1 MRIAVVGAGVAGL
14 CTAKVLHQA
23 GHEVV
28 VHDRTG
34 DVGGVWSAE
43 RRYPGLCTQSAR
55 DTYAFSDFP
64 MPADYPEWPDGAQ
77 VQAYLEAY
85 VEHAGIAPLLRLGTE
100 VVAASPRPGGGWTVR
115 TRPRDGGPGTA
126 PGPETT
132 AEYDHLVVANGV
144 FSEPLVPELPGV
156 EDFTASGGVL
166 TTAGAYHGVGARG
179 AHAVVVGYGKSACD
193 VAVAIS
199 EVAASTDVIARQLL
213 WKMPRRVAD
222 RLNFK
227 HLLLTR
233 MGEALF
239 RYVRLQGFERF
250 LHGPGDRL
258 RRGLLAGVGAV
269 ATRQLKLRE
278 LDLVPRGQFS
288 DIVRNAI
295 GLTTEGFFEGV
306 AAGSIRVHR
315 DRTVARLLEKDGA
328 PHAELSDGTVL
339 PADLVVC
346 ATGYRQEVAFLD
358 DDVRG
363 RLLDERGNYLLYRQ
377 IEPVAVEDL
386 SFAGYNSSFFSP
398 LNAEMAAVW
407 LAARLAGRLALP
419 DRAAMRARVD
429 EQLAFMDGA
438 TNGHHCHGTKIIP
451 FSLHN
456 VDEVLGD
463 VGLQIPARVRAAQ
476 WLNPVDPTAYRDVTP
491 RLLAQLGEAATVKS
505 SENETRPAM
514 PRDSSRGVS

>member
-28 VHDRTG
+28 VHDRTA

-64 MPADYPEWPDGAQ
+64 MPAQYPEWPDGAQ

-85 VEHAGIAPLLRLGTE
+85 VEHAGIAGLLRLGTE
-100 VVAASPRPGGGWTVR
+100 VVHAAPRPGGGWTVR
-115 TRPRDGGPGTA
+115 TRPRSGGPDEVTD
-126 PGPETT
+126 
-132 AEYDHLVVANGV
+132 YDHLVVANGV
-144 FSEPLVPELPGV
+144 FSEPLVPEMPGV
-156 EDFTASGGVL
+156 EDFTAAGGVL
-166 TTAGAYHGVGARG
+166 TTAGAYHGDGARG

-193 VAVAIS
+193 VAVAL
-199 EVAASTDVIARQLL
+199 AADAATTDVVARQLL
-213 WKMPRRVAD
+213 WKMPRKVAGV
-222 RLNFK
+222 LNFK

-233 MGEALF
+233 MGESLF
-239 RYVRLQGFERF
+239 RYIRLRGFERF

-278 LDLVPRGQFS
+278 LDLLPAGRFE

-306 AAGSIRVHR
+306 AAGRIRVHR
-315 DRTVARLLEKDGA
+315 DRTVSRLLEKDGA

-339 PADLVVC
+339 PAELVVC
-346 ATGYRQEVAFLD
+346 ATGYRQDVPFLD
-358 DDVRG
+358 ADVRE

-407 LAARLAGRLALP
+407 LAARLAGQVALP
-419 DRAAMRARVD
+419 DHAAMRAQVD
-429 EQLAFMDGA
+429 EQLTFMDGA
-438 TNGHHCHGTKIIP
+438 TNGHHQHGTKIIP

-463 VGLQIPARVRAAQ
+463 LGLQIPARTRAAQ
-476 WLNPVDPTAYRDVTP
+476 WVNPVDPAAYRDVTP
-491 RLLAQLGEAATVKS
+491 ALLRRLGAT
-505 SENETRPAM
+505 TQPRP
-514 PRDSSRGVS
+514 R